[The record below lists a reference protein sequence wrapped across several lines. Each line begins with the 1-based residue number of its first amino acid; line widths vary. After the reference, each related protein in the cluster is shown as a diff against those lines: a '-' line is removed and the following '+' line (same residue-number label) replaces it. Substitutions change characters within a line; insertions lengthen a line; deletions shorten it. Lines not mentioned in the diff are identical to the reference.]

1 MSPEKL
7 VQQLRVSLL
16 CSSEIIRVQLDAETG
31 NPTEKN
37 WQEKSSEEFPHS
49 TGKLKL

>member
-1 MSPEKL
+1 M
-7 VQQLRVSLL
+7 
-16 CSSEIIRVQLDAETG
+16 DGETD

-49 TGKLKL
+49 TGKSGL